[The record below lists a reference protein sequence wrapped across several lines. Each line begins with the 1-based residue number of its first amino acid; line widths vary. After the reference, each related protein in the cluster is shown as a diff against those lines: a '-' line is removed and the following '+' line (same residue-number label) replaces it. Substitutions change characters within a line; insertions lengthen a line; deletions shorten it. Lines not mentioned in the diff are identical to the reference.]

1 MSQRSSGSDHWSVAP
16 GMRSSKPVALGSPA
30 STLSSISAWRRLS
43 AVQPSV
49 VLHAGST
56 MSVSCTDAADL
67 PRSCTSTSS
76 RSLGGPSSC
85 NSIASRR
92 ADCGFHAPFDHIF
105 FLAAVL
111 PISVNLITHARSSV
125 PRFSFINCVISSV
138 SSLESSRGLACRERT
153 VLRSCSIGV
162 SESASDAHMVGA
174 RRERRFISMWV
185 HGRRSTRPSTLMRPA
200 KKRTATLLLAMIA
213 LICRDDTQ
221 YEF

>member
-1 MSQRSSGSDHWSVAP
+1 
-16 GMRSSKPVALGSPA
+16 MRSSKPVALGSPA

-125 PRFSFINCVISSV
+125 PRFSFINCIISSV

-153 VLRSCSIGV
+153 VLRSCSIGVSESASGCSIGV

-221 YEF
+221 Y